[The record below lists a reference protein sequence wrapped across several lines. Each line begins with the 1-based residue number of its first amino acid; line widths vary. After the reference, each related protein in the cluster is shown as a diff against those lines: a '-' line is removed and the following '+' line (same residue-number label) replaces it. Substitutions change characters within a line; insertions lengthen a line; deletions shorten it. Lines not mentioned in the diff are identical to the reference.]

1 MKLTGL
7 QIRNMQMLQD
17 LEKMIK
23 ELEIK
28 RIEHDLLNK
37 NKYAEES
44 DDGIF
49 SESGTER
56 KQNPGFH
63 GSLPDQS
70 VMGSMESEL
79 LCRYVGK
86 PG

>member
-23 ELEIK
+23 EFEIK

-37 NKYAEES
+37 NKYAELYKVYHRLLE
-44 DDGIF
+44 GI
-49 SESGTER
+49 GYER
-56 KQNPGFH
+56 GYK
-63 GSLPDQS
+63 
-70 VMGSMESEL
+70 V
-79 LCRYVGK
+79 C
-86 PG
+86 

>member
-23 ELEIK
+23 ELEVK

-37 NKYAEES
+37 NKYAELYKVYHRLLGGL
-44 DDGIF
+44 D
-49 SESGTER
+49 ER
-56 KQNPGFH
+56 GYK
-63 GSLPDQS
+63 
-70 VMGSMESEL
+70 V
-79 LCRYVGK
+79 C
-86 PG
+86 

>member
-23 ELEIK
+23 ELEVK

-37 NKYAEES
+37 NKYAELHKVYHRLLR
-44 DDGIF
+44 GI
-49 SESGTER
+49 R
-56 KQNPGFH
+56 
-63 GSLPDQS
+63 
-70 VMGSMESEL
+70 
-79 LCRYVGK
+79 
-86 PG
+86 